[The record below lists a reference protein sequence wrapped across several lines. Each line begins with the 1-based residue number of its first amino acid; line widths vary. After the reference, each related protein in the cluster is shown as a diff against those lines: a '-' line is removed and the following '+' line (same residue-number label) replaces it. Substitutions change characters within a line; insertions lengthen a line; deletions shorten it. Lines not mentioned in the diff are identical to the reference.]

1 MVAGGIMSQPL
12 PPQNTQPYNL
22 QPDPADAEFI
32 EVEGASSRPQFFIR
46 MAPPTWM
53 RILLGCNIA
62 VFVAMIAYGVVV
74 YNDWNGTEN
83 ARVLITFGAKVNE
96 LIALGQYW
104 RLLTAMFI
112 HIGVFHILF
121 NLYALNALGPMVE
134 GFFGNRRFL
143 IIYFIGGLWGSVA
156 SYAFSSALSAGA
168 SGAIFGLA
176 GATTVYFLRYREN
189 FGARGRAILQNMLVV
204 IGINLALGVFS
215 PGIDNWG
222 HMGGLVGGAAIAFGL
237 LPRYQ
242 APVALQFGAQPL
254 VEEPRP
260 NVEWLWVIGQLALLW
275 LAIQY
280 IGQNY
285 LQ

>member
-1 MVAGGIMSQPL
+1 MSQVPTTPDNDPL
-12 PPQNTQPYNL
+12 ALPL
-22 QPDPADAEFI
+22 DPAT
-32 EVEGASSRPQFFIR
+32 EGFVGGGEAAGRPQFYIR
-46 MAPPTWM
+46 MSPPTWT

-62 VFVAMIAYGVVV
+62 MFVAMIAYGIIV
-74 YNDWNGTEN
+74 YSDWNGTQN

-121 NLYALNALGPMVE
+121 NLYALNSLGPLVE
-134 GFFGNRRFL
+134 GFFGSRRFL

-189 FGARGRAILQNMLVV
+189 FGARGQAILQNMLVV
-204 IGINLALGVFS
+204 IGINLALGAFS
-215 PGIDNWG
+215 QGIDNWG
-222 HMGGLVGGAAIAFGL
+222 HMGGLVGGAAIAYGL

-242 APVALQFGAQPL
+242 APAALQFGAQPL
-254 VEEPRP
+254 VEEPRT
-260 NVEWLWVIGQLALLW
+260 NIEWLWLVGHLALLW

-280 IGQNY
+280 IGPTY
-285 LQ
+285 LS